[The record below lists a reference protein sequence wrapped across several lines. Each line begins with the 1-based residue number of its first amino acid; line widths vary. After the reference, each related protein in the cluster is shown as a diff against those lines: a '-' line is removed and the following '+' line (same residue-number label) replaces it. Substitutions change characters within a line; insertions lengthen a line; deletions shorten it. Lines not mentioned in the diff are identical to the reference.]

1 MVSDLYGT
9 ALENGIGVD
18 DFWDMTIPEVVDT
31 IKARM
36 KQRENAQKDRLRL
49 VHFLAKD
56 VAQVFG
62 SDKDNP
68 PKELWDF
75 FPELFAEDKEEA
87 EKANAEA
94 EFALYKARMID
105 FALRHN
111 NVRKEAGAWKE

>member
-1 MVSDLYGT
+1 MVSDLYDT
-9 ALENGIGVD
+9 ALEKGIRID
-18 DFWDMTIPEVVDT
+18 DFWKMTIPEVMDS
-31 IKARM
+31 INARL
-36 KQRENAQKDRLRL
+36 KQRENEQKDRLRL
-49 VHFLAKD
+49 AHFLAKD
-56 VAQVFG
+56 VVQVLR

-68 PKELWDF
+68 PKELWDL

-111 NVRKEAGAWKE
+111 NARKEAGAWKE